1 MSETYKIEQQKKA
14 NKLLAEN
21 ITVNKILLLLN
32 NNSLSDNL
40 LIVRNVEHV
49 LRDNSVM
56 NITEEF
62 LNNKHTQSE
71 KYIEEEYRLNR

>member
-62 LNNKHTQSE
+62 LNNKHTQYE